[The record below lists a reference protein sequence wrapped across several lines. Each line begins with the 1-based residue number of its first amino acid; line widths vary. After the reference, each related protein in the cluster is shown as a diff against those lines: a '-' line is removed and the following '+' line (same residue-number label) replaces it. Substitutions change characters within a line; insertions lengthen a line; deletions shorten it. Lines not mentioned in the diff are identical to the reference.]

1 MSASGS
7 QANHSR
13 SSSTPRRQ
21 FLGLAAA
28 GVAANVFSGTS
39 ATNAQDQPEGK
50 IMKRPKILFFD
61 VNESLLDLAG
71 LKKSVGSA
79 LGNREDLLPLWF
91 KTMLHYSL
99 VSTVADQY
107 HDFGVLGAAALQ
119 TVAQNEGITL
129 SEADAKAA
137 IAPIR
142 SLPPH
147 PDVAPALEKL
157 QAAGFRMVTLTN
169 SSNSAVADQM
179 KNAGL
184 TDFFEQR
191 LSVEDVQMFKPH
203 SHVYKWAAKKM
214 EVSPADCMLVA
225 AHGWDIA
232 GALWA
237 GFRGAFIARPGTQL
251 FPLAPAPEINRPD
264 LLQIS
269 EQLIALPS

>member
-1 MSASGS
+1 M
-7 QANHSR
+7 
-13 SSSTPRRQ
+13 
-21 FLGLAAA
+21 
-28 GVAANVFSGTS
+28 
-39 ATNAQDQPEGK
+39 AQGQSEGET
-50 IMKRPKILFFD
+50 MKRPKILFFD

-71 LKKSVGSA
+71 LKKSVGGA
-79 LGNREDLLPLWF
+79 LGGREDLLPIWF

-119 TVAQNEGITL
+119 TVAQNEGIEL
-129 SEADAKAA
+129 SETEARAA

-147 PDVAPALEKL
+147 PDVAPALQSL
-157 QAAGFRMVTLTN
+157 QEAGFRLVTLTN

-179 KNAGL
+179 NNAGL
-184 TDFFEQR
+184 TRFFEQR

-214 EVSPADCMLVA
+214 NVASGESMLIA
-225 AHGWDIA
+225 AHGWDVA

-237 GFRGAFIARPGTQL
+237 GFRAAFIARPGAQL
-251 FPLAPAPEINRPD
+251 FPLAPTPEIVRPN

-269 EQLIALPS
+269 QQLVAMDS